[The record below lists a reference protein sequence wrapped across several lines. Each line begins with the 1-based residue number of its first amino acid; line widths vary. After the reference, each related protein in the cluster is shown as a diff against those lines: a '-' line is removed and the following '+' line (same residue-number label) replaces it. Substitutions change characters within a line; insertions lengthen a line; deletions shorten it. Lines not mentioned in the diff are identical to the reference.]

1 MNMVHEWLK
10 AAYLDID
17 SMSYI
22 VKVEHLS
29 SITAFHSQQ
38 SIEKTLKAIV
48 QHKYSNVKNQHDL
61 LKLYN
66 SVSDVFTIDNLDIL
80 DTLNRLYTDSRY
92 PGSFGLLPN
101 GKPTLED
108 AKEFY
113 EFALDI
119 FDRVC
124 KLLEI
129 DPEETKK

>member
-1 MNMVHEWLK
+1 MNMVNEWIR

-17 SMSYI
+17 SIGYI
-22 VKVEHLS
+22 VQVEHLS

-38 SIEKTLKAIV
+38 SIEKSLKAMV

-61 LKLYN
+61 LRLYN
-66 SVSDVFTIDNLDIL
+66 LVSDIFIIDNLDTL
-80 DTLNRLYTDSRY
+80 DTLNRLYIDSRY

-119 FDRVC
+119 FNRVC
-124 KLLEI
+124 NLLEI
-129 DPEETKK
+129 DPEEIKK